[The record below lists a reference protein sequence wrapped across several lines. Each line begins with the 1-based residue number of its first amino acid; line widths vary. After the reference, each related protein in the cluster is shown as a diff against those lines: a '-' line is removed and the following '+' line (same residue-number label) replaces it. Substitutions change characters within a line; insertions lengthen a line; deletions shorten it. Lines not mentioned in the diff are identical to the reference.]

1 MSTATIGDERS
12 IPAVARAAQGAPE
25 GTDGGAADGA
35 AGAAGGVIELVS
47 PQPGLFRIAVRA
59 GDLVRPGLV
68 LGELEILGRRVAVVA
83 PEGVRGA
90 VASVRGEGAARPA
103 VDFGGVLVTVDP
115 RALGAETAAAGATA
129 GTGSTADAADAG
141 RVFRAPTSGRFYGR
155 PAPDQPPF
163 VAAGGALA
171 PGATVCLLEIM
182 KTFHRVAYDGEPAR
196 VREVLVTD
204 GADVEAGDALLALE

>member
-1 MSTATIGDERS
+1 MSAAMMGADRS
-12 IPAVARAAQGAPE
+12 IPAVAREA
-25 GTDGGAADGA
+25 GGA
-35 AGAAGGVIELVS
+35 IELVS

-90 VASVRGEGAARPA
+90 VASIRGAGAARPP

-115 RALGAETAAAGATA
+115 RALGAEAAADTGAAAGPGAA
-129 GTGSTADAADAG
+129 ANAADAG

-182 KTFHRVAYDGEPAR
+182 KTFHRVTYDGEPAR
-196 VREVLVTD
+196 VREVLVAD
-204 GADVEAGDALLALE
+204 GADVESGDALLALE

>member
-1 MSTATIGDERS
+1 MSGATLGAERA

-25 GTDGGAADGA
+25 GAVDGA
-35 AGAAGGVIELVS
+35 EAAASGVIELLS

-115 RALGAETAAAGATA
+115 RALGAEVAAAGASDKA
-129 GTGSTADAADAG
+129 SSAADAAAAG

-182 KTFHRVAYDGEPAR
+182 KTFHRVTFDGEPAR
-196 VREVLVTD
+196 VREVLVAD